1 MTSRRGFLIASGA
14 AVVGAAL
21 RPGMVGAQAP
31 PPPVPG
37 KDKLIVRSPRPIN
50 LEARLGDLVSYQ
62 TPEEVFFVRNNLDA
76 PSIDAARWSLRVEGE
91 VDNPIMLGLD
101 DLRRLPMVTHD
112 VLLECAGNGRSFHQ
126 PRASGIQWTH
136 GAVGN
141 ARWRGV
147 RLHDVLALAKP
158 RPTAQHV
165 AFDGADRPPTPQAP
179 DFIRS
184 IPMWKAMNPQTL
196 IALEMNGTPLPALH
210 GGPARALVPGFVA
223 SASIKWIDRIMVQPE
238 EFDGFY
244 MKSNYTAPR
253 VDNDKEIYSLQSLEV
268 KSLIVEPA
276 DGAKLAQPGRIT
288 IRGWAWSGEGELTGI
303 DVSTDGGRTW
313 AAGRFTGAW
322 DRYSWRRWE
331 LDWDAK
337 WGSHTLMAR
346 ATDSLGRVQPT
357 ARAWNR
363 LGYRWNVIHAVKVD
377 VA

>member
-1 MTSRRGFLIASGA
+1 MTSRRGFLIVGGA
-14 AVVGAAL
+14 AVAVRAL
-21 RPGMVGAQAP
+21 GLPRAFAQPAAP
-31 PPPVPG
+31 PIPG
-37 KDKLIVRSPRPIN
+37 KTKLIVRSPRPIN
-50 LEARLGDLVSYQ
+50 LESRVSDLTSYH
-62 TPEEVFFVRNNLDA
+62 TPEDVFFVRNNLEA
-76 PSIDAARWSLRVEGE
+76 PSVDPAQWSLRIDGE
-91 VDNPIMLGLD
+91 VDNPLVLALA

-126 PRASGIQWTH
+126 PRASGIQWAY

-147 RLHDVLALAKP
+147 RLGDVLALAKP

-179 DFIRS
+179 DFVRS
-184 IPMWKAMNPQTL
+184 IPMWKALHPQTL

-223 SASIKWIDRIMVQPE
+223 SASMKWLERIIVQTD

-253 VDNDKEIYSLQSLEV
+253 ADNDKEVYSLQSLEV

-276 DGAKLAQPGRIT
+276 DGGKLDQPGRVT
-288 IRGWAWSGEGELTGI
+288 IRGWAWSGEGELTGV
-303 DVSTDGGRTW
+303 DVSTDGGQTW
-313 AAGRFTGAW
+313 TPARFGGTW
-322 DRYSWRRWE
+322 DRYSWRAWT

-337 WGSHTLMAR
+337 WGSHTVMAR
-346 ATDSLGRVQPT
+346 ASDSLGRVQPPT
-357 ARAWNR
+357 RAWNR

-377 VA
+377 VG

>member
-21 RPGMVGAQAP
+21 RPGLVGAQAP

-37 KDKLIVRSPRPIN
+37 KDTLIVRSPRPIN

-62 TPEEVFFVRNNLDA
+62 TPEKAFFVRNNLDA

-158 RPTAQHV
+158 RPRRSTSPSTGPIA
-165 AFDGADRPPTPQAP
+165 RP
-179 DFIRS
+179 RRR
-184 IPMWKAMNPQTL
+184 
-196 IALEMNGTPLPALH
+196 
-210 GGPARALVPGFVA
+210 ARHAA
-223 SASIKWIDRIMVQPE
+223 SADAWLGARHALPDVPQRGDRVQQRFGPEGWSDTLDRMIKYGAPIPPE
-238 EFDGFY
+238 
-244 MKSNYTAPR
+244 
-253 VDNDKEIYSLQSLEV
+253 DKQRL
-268 KSLIVEPA
+268 
-276 DGAKLAQPGRIT
+276 LAYLLRHFRDP
-288 IRGWAWSGEGELTGI
+288 
-303 DVSTDGGRTW
+303 
-313 AAGRFTGAW
+313 AGR
-322 DRYSWRRWE
+322 
-331 LDWDAK
+331 
-337 WGSHTLMAR
+337 
-346 ATDSLGRVQPT
+346 
-357 ARAWNR
+357 
-363 LGYRWNVIHAVKVD
+363 
-377 VA
+377 

>member
-14 AVVGAAL
+14 AAVVSAL
-21 RPGMVGAQAP
+21 RPGMAAAQAP
-31 PPPVPG
+31 SPPVSG

-50 LEARLGDLVSYQ
+50 LEAKPSDLVSYH
-62 TPEEVFFVRNNLDA
+62 TPEEVFFVRNNLEA
-76 PSIDAARWSLRVEGE
+76 PSVDASQWSLHIEGE
-91 VDNPIMLGLD
+91 IENPLVLRLD
-101 DLRRLPMVTHD
+101 DLRRLPMVAHD
-112 VLLECAGNGRSFHQ
+112 VMLECAGNGRSFHQ
-126 PRASGIQWTH
+126 PRASGIQWAH

-147 RLHDVLALAKP
+147 RLADVLALARP
-158 RPTAQHV
+158 RAAAQHV
-165 AFDGADRPPTPQAP
+165 AFGGADRPPTPQAP

-184 IPMWKAMNPQTL
+184 IPMWKALNPQTL
-196 IALEMNGTPLPALH
+196 IALEMNGTPLPSLH
-210 GGPARALVPGFVA
+210 GGPARVLVPGFVA
-223 SASIKWIDRIMVQPE
+223 SASIKWLERIMVQRD

-268 KSLIVEPA
+268 KSLIIEPA

-303 DVSTDGGRTW
+303 DVSTDGGQTW
-313 AAGRFTGAW
+313 MPARFTGTW
-322 DRYSWRRWE
+322 DRYSWRGWA

-337 WGSHTLMAR
+337 WGSHTVMAR
-346 ATDSLGRVQPT
+346 ATDSLGRVQPASRT
-357 ARAWNR
+357 WNR

-377 VA
+377 VG